1 MRLQKVLL
9 KKVEDPIEVKKV
21 VKKKSKMKIIKIDST
36 PKVEKTSIQEVESEI
51 NKPLKVSSKLATFT
65 LVSVLKN
72 QGLFDQALDVLD
84 ALEQKGESAEAISLE
99 RETIQTLIKNSQKD

>member
-1 MRLQKVLL
+1 
-9 KKVEDPIEVKKV
+9 
-21 VKKKSKMKIIKIDST
+21 MKIIKIDST

-84 ALEQKGESAEAISLE
+84 ALEQKGESAESISLE

>member
-1 MRLQKVLL
+1 MLNYNASIK
-9 KKVEDPIEVKKV
+9 EE
-21 VKKKSKMKIIKIDST
+21 KSSIKITED
-36 PKVEKTSIQEVESEI
+36 EI
-51 NKPLKVSSKLATFT
+51 SKPLKVSSRLATFT

-84 ALEQKGESAEAISLE
+84 ALEIKGQNLESISLE